1 MNWNSIREKYYL
13 LNAEERFRL
22 LLAAESRDDQS
33 EVIALEES
41 AGNTRYVVPSHVP
54 YLEAFEGIALALF
67 VELVEDAALF
77 HDCWEFYSE
86 RCEMDS
92 WEQERQDQQ
101 DQDFDLDLGFEDE
114 DETEDDDGTEDEDEV
129 GSEAESD
136 DELEEDESDDEDTA
150 TEEEA
155 KINSEGYLG
164 LTREEVIAKASAY
177 LFIAKYRGWA
187 AFCEKLGIPP
197 HHPWRDYP
205 GCKRLI
211 QSIEIGE
218 RWAFTEEEML
228 GWLQH
233 HGSENAKVGL
243 RAEQITKTLINALKK
258 GTEHCPK

>member
-22 LLAAESRDDQS
+22 LLAAESRDDKS

-67 VELVEDAALF
+67 VELIEDAALF

-92 WEQERQDQQ
+92 WEQERQAQQ
-101 DQDFDLDLGFEDE
+101 DQDFDFDLGFGDMDNE
-114 DETEDDDGTEDEDEV
+114 DETEDEV
-129 GSEAESD
+129 GSD
-136 DELEEDESDDEDTA
+136 DEIEDEDTA
-150 TEEEA
+150 TEDDA
-155 KINSEGYLG
+155 SINSEGYLG

-243 RAEQITKTLINALKK
+243 RAEQVTKTLINALKK